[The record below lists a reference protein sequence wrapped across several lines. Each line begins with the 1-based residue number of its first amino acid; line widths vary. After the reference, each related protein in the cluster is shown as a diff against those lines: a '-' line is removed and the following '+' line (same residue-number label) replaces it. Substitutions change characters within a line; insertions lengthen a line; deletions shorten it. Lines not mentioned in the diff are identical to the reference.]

1 VLYRKIMN
9 IFITASK
16 SAYHEVEKIKLIL
29 EAAGHN
35 VTPPN
40 GFDNPNAEE
49 VTRNYSPEQYSDWK
63 AQMIRED
70 GRIVAKHDAVLVL
83 NYEKN
88 GQENYIGGATFL
100 EMFKA
105 FDLGKKLFLY
115 NPIPDGMLTDEIIG
129 LQPIVINQDLSLL
142 Q

>member
-1 VLYRKIMN
+1 MDEIR
-9 IFITASK
+9 
-16 SAYHEVEKIKLIL
+16 SAL
-29 EAAGHN
+29 EALGHT

-40 GFDNPNAEE
+40 GFDEADEE
-49 VTRNYSPEQYSDWK
+49 EGVRGSTFEAYAAWK
-63 AQMIRED
+63 AAMIRED
-70 GRIVAKHDAVLVL
+70 GRIIAQHDAVLVL
-83 NYEKN
+83 NFEKH
-88 GQENYIGGATFL
+88 GQANYVGGATFL

-129 LQPIVINQDLSLL
+129 LQPAVIYQDLSLV